1 MKYIATLTCLLLAAF
16 ATPSFA
22 HDHNDCAEKAGKVP
36 AAERA
41 AFTKKCM
48 DDFASPAHVAA
59 MKQHDKEQHCATN
72 ADGMKLQGKEKEEYV
87 EHCGKENDM
96 KDGKENPHPHHHT
109 AK

>member
-22 HDHNDCAEKAGKVP
+22 HDHNDCAEKAGKLP
-36 AAERA
+36 TAERA

-48 DDFASPAHVAA
+48 DEFASPTHVTA
-59 MKQHDKEQHCATN
+59 MKKHDKEQHCMTN
-72 ADGMKLQGKEKEEYV
+72 AEGMKLQGKEKEEYL

-96 KDGKENPHPHHHT
+96 DGKENPHPHHHI